1 MGLSLSLVLDDTPR
15 VAAGTLY
22 LYMGKIVKELGKVLD
37 ILDESSIEIHDVNDL
52 LLDCKINNHC
62 ITFRLSDVLM

>member
-1 MGLSLSLVLDDTPR
+1 
-15 VAAGTLY
+15 
-22 LYMGKIVKELGKVLD
+22 MGKIVKELGKVLD